1 MDNARGALFA
11 GRSAL
16 MSPFGCGEIV
26 ENQEPEKILAKGNE
40 AIAMAAI
47 DSGCLLYFGYPITP
61 QNDIPEYLSKHL
73 PAWAAEF
80 IQAES
85 EIASINLLLGASAT
99 GSKGH
104 DLFLK
109 PWNLSDAGGNL
120 LYGGK

>member
-1 MDNARGALFA
+1 MEGDRSPPFMVNIPVFQHSIIPGVYMDPH
-11 GRSAL
+11 S
-16 MSPFGCGEIV
+16 
-26 ENQEPEKILAKGNE
+26 EKILAKGNE

-73 PAWAAEF
+73 PALGGEF

-99 GSKGH
+99 GARAMTSSSSPGIC
-104 DLFLK
+104 
-109 PWNLSDAGGNL
+109 
-120 LYGGK
+120 